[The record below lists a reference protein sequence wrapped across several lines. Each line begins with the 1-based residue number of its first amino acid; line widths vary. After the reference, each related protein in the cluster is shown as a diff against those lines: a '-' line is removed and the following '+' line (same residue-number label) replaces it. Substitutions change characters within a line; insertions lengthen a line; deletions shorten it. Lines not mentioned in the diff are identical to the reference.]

1 MPDILCLGEPL
12 FEFNQQSDGK
22 YLAGHGGDTS
32 NCAIAASRSG
42 ANVGMVAHIGA
53 DSFGDSFLELW
64 QREGVDTSVVRQRGD
79 GHTGVYFVSHVNR
92 GTDRT

>member
-32 NCAIAASRSG
+32 NSAIAAARSG
-42 ANVGMVAHIGA
+42 ANVGMIAHIGA
-53 DSFGDSFLELW
+53 DSFGDSF
-64 QREGVDTSVVRQRGD
+64 V
-79 GHTGVYFVSHVNR
+79 
-92 GTDRT
+92 